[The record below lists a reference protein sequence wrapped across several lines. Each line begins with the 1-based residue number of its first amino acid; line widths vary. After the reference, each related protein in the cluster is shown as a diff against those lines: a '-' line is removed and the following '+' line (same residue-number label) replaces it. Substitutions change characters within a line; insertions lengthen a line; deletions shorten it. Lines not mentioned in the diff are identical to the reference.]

1 MLFLV
6 RMTVKV
12 LVLFL
17 DEIVC
22 LVSSSI
28 RLKRLYISLP
38 VLHISAGHSLYIPFL
53 LDTWPNT
60 CLDVLKRTKRRHKG
74 KRLFLDQYRL
84 FLGQYL
90 VLFLEGVVLFLVL
103 FLDQCVSLYI
113 VYLIFSSILYI

>member
-28 RLKRLYISLP
+28 RLARLYIFLP
-38 VLHISAGHSLYIPFL
+38 VLLIFTGHSLYIPFL
-53 LDTWPNT
+53 LDTWPYT
-60 CLDVLKRTKRRHKG
+60 CLDVLKRTGRRGLG
-74 KRLFLDQYRL
+74 KHL
-84 FLGQYL
+84 FLGEIASIFSPNAA
-90 VLFLEGVVLFLVL
+90 LFLEGVVLFLDHYL
-103 FLDQCVSLYI
+103 
-113 VYLIFSSILYI
+113 VYF

>member
-38 VLHISAGHSLYIPFL
+38 VLLIFPGHSLYIPFL
-53 LDTWPNT
+53 LDTWPYNG
-60 CLDVLKRTKRRHKG
+60 LDVLKRTQWRGLG
-74 KRLFLDQYRL
+74 KHL
-84 FLGQYL
+84 FLGEMPSIFSPNAT
-90 VLFLEGVVLFLVL
+90 LFLEGVVSY
-103 FLDQCVSLYI
+103 LD
-113 VYLIFSSILYI
+113 